1 MAVPLGNFVS
11 SATRQRFF
19 NKAVD
24 NVYQGNV
31 LFERLRSTAR
41 PWTGGRQIVI
51 PTTVSDRTQATSFSS
66 FDTLPTAQEDVRQLF
81 QVDPCEYVS
90 SPITFSGIQLAVNK
104 GPEAFLNLMATEF
117 SDVARNLSEY
127 LGTDL
132 YLDGTGN
139 ASKAINGLVYHID
152 DSTNVTTY
160 QNLSRATY
168 TNLNATLTAQ
178 SGALSFTN
186 LATDTDAAQRGN
198 DSPTL
203 ILTTPAVF
211 SIIERLVTPT
221 LYINYNGPRGSNS
234 GAPGSPGVGGSTLNY
249 GATAL
254 SWRGI
259 PILADE
265 KCTSG
270 NIFTINE
277 RHLFLYQLDYS
288 NEMVEASREGFAFT
302 GFRKSNTQ
310 NAVTGNLL
318 FAGQLVGDSP
328 RTMARR
334 TGVTS

>member
-11 SATRQRFF
+11 TATRQRFF

-31 LFERLRSTAR
+31 LFERLRGTAR
-41 PWTGGRQIVI
+41 PWTGGRQLVI
-51 PTTVSDRTQATSFSS
+51 PTTVTDRTQATSFSS

-81 QVDPCEYVS
+81 TIDPCEYTS
-90 SPITFSGIQLAVNK
+90 APITFSGIQLAVNK
-104 GPEAFLNLMATEF
+104 GPEAFLSLMATEF
-117 SDVARNLSEY
+117 ADVARNLSEY
-127 LGTDL
+127 IGTDL

-152 DSTNVTTY
+152 DATNVGTY

-178 SGALSFTN
+178 VGALSFTN
-186 LATDTDAAQRGN
+186 LATDTDAATRGN
-198 DSPTL
+198 DTPTL
-203 ILTTPAVF
+203 IMTTPAVF

-221 LYINYNGPRGSNS
+221 LYLNYSGPRGSNS
-234 GAPGSPGVGGSTLNY
+234 GAPGAPGVGGSSLNY
-249 GATAL
+249 GATSI

-259 PILADE
+259 PIIADE
-265 KCTSG
+265 KATSG
-270 NIFTINE
+270 NIFTLNE
-277 RHLFLYQLDYS
+277 RHLMLYQLDYS
-288 NEMVEASREGFAFT
+288 SETVEAAREGFAFT
-302 GFRKSNTQ
+302 GFKKSTNQ
-310 NAVTGNLL
+310 NAVTGHLL

-334 TGVTS
+334 TAVTS

>member
-11 SATRQRFF
+11 TATRQRFF

-31 LFERLRSTAR
+31 LFERLRASAR
-41 PWTGGRQIVI
+41 PWTGGRQLVI

-66 FDTLPTAQEDVRQLF
+66 FDLLPTTPEDGRQPF
-81 QVDPCEYVS
+81 PVDPCEYTS
-90 SPITFSGIQLAVNK
+90 SPITFSAIQLAVNK
-104 GPEAFLNLMATEF
+104 GPEAFLNLMASEF

-127 LGTDL
+127 MGTDL

-139 ASKAINGLVYHID
+139 SSKAINGLVYHID
-152 DSTNVTTY
+152 DGTNVATY
-160 QNLSRATY
+160 QNLSRTTY

-178 SGALSFTN
+178 SGALSFTS
-186 LATDTDAAQRGN
+186 LATDWDAAQRGN

-203 ILTTPAVF
+203 IITTPAVF

-221 LYINYNGPRGSNS
+221 LYVNYNGPRGSGS
-234 GAPGSPGVGGSTLNY
+234 AVGTPGSGGNSLNY
-249 GATAL
+249 GASSI
-254 SWRGI
+254 SWRGA
-259 PILADE
+259 PIFADE

-277 RHLFLYQLDYS
+277 KHLFLYQLDYS
-288 NEMVEASREGFAFT
+288 SETVEASREGFAFT
-302 GFRKSNTQ
+302 GFKKRGNQ
-310 NAVTGNLL
+310 NAVVGHLL
-318 FAGQLVGDSP
+318 FAGQLYGDSP

-334 TGVTS
+334 TAVTS

>member
-1 MAVPLGNFVS
+1 MAVVLGNFVS
-11 SATRQRFF
+11 AATRQRFF
-19 NKAVD
+19 EKSVD

-41 PWTGGRQIVI
+41 PWTGGRQLVI

-81 QVDPCEYVS
+81 TIDPCEYTS

-104 GPEAFLNLMATEF
+104 GPEAFLNLMAVEF
-117 SDVARNLSEY
+117 ADIARNLSEY
-127 LGTDL
+127 IGTDL
-132 YLDGTGN
+132 YGDGTGN
-139 ASKAINGLVYHID
+139 SSKAVNGLVYHID
-152 DSTNVTTY
+152 DATNVTTY

-186 LATDTDAAQRGN
+186 LATDTDASQRGN

-203 ILTTPAVF
+203 IVTTPAVF

-221 LYINYNGPRGSNS
+221 LYVNYNGSRGAAVAA
-234 GAPGSPGVGGSTLNY
+234 GTGQGGTQLNY

-288 NEMVEASREGFAFT
+288 PETVEASREGFAFT
-302 GFRKSNTQ
+302 GFKKSQNQ